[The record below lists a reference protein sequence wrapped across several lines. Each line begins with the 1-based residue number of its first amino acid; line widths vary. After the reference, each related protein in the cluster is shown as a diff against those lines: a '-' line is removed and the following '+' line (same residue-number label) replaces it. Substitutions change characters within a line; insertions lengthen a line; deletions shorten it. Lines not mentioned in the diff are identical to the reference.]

1 MNSIGAFPESP
12 GSLTAVGLSLTL
24 AVLFEM
30 AEPMTHEPV
39 PEAHPAA
46 PRRPYVTPVLK
57 VFGAVAGMTG
67 TRSPSGSLMDGGPNN
82 SKT

>member
-1 MNSIGAFPESP
+1 
-12 GSLTAVGLSLTL
+12 
-24 AVLFEM
+24 M
-30 AEPMTHEPV
+30 AEAMTHEPV
-39 PEAHPAA
+39 PQAHPNA

-67 TRSPSGSLMDGGPNN
+67 TRSPSGTLMDGGPNN

>member
-1 MNSIGAFPESP
+1 
-12 GSLTAVGLSLTL
+12 
-24 AVLFEM
+24 M
-30 AEPMTHEPV
+30 AEAMTHESV
-39 PEAHPAA
+39 TQAHPDA